1 MPGLHCGAVLVW
13 RLEDMK
19 RQDFRFAERMRVR
32 WAEVDMQ
39 KIVFNGHYL
48 MYFDTAVGGYWRS
61 LALPYEETMHALG
74 GDMFVKKAS
83 VEYHASAR
91 FDDQLDVCLRTA
103 RIGNSSMLLEG
114 GVFLGDKL
122 LVSGELLYVYA
133 NPATHK
139 SQPIPPELRAIF
151 DAFEAREAMT
161 TLELGDWPSLQAGC
175 RAVREEVFMQEQGI
189 AEADEWDEMDAQCVH
204 ALVKNRLGVP
214 VATGRR
220 LPAKDGVAKIGRMA
234 VKKVLRGEGLGAQ
247 VLHALIQESRE
258 RGDKAIELSAQC
270 SAEAFYRVMG
280 FQVVG
285 EPYDEVGIA
294 HVAMRKPI

>member
-1 MPGLHCGAVLVW
+1 
-13 RLEDMK
+13 MK

-48 MYFDTAVGGYWRS
+48 MYFDTAVGGYWRA

-103 RIGNSSMLLEG
+103 RIGNSSMLIEG

-133 NPATHK
+133 NPATNK
-139 SQPIPPELRAIF
+139 SQPIPPDLRAIF
-151 DAFEAREAMT
+151 EAFEDREAMT
-161 TLELGDWPSLQAGC
+161 TLTLGDWPSLQAGC

-189 AEADEWDEMDAQCVH
+189 GESDEWDEMDAQCVH
-204 ALVKNRLGVP
+204 ALMTNRLGLP
-214 VATGRR
+214 VATGRL
-220 LPAKDGVAKIGRMA
+220 LPAQDGVARIGRMA
-234 VKKVLRGEGLGAQ
+234 VKKVLRGEGLGMQ
-247 VLHALIQESRE
+247 VLGRLMTHSKA
-258 RGDKAIELSAQC
+258 RGDVGVQLSAQT
-270 SAEAFYRVMG
+270 SAQAFYESAG
-280 FQVVG
+280 FSPVSGV
-285 EPYDEVGIA
+285 YDDVGIV
-294 HVAMRKPI
+294 HVDMRLMH

>member
-1 MPGLHCGAVLVW
+1 
-13 RLEDMK
+13 MK

-48 MYFDTAVGGYWRS
+48 MYCDTAVGGYWRA

-103 RIGNSSMLLEG
+103 RIGNSSMLIEG

-139 SQPIPPELRAIF
+139 SQPIPPDLRAIF
-151 DAFEAREAMT
+151 EAFEDREAMT
-161 TLELGDWPSLQAGC
+161 TLTLGDWPSLQAGC
-175 RAVREEVFMQEQGI
+175 RAVREEVFKQEQGI
-189 AEADEWDEMDAQCVH
+189 GESDEWDEMDAQCVH
-204 ALVKNRLGVP
+204 ALMTNRLGLP
-214 VATGRR
+214 VATGRL
-220 LPAKDGVAKIGRMA
+220 LPAQDGVARIGRMA
-234 VKKVLRGEGLGAQ
+234 VKKVLRGEGLGMQ
-247 VLHALIQESRE
+247 VLGRLMTHSKA
-258 RGDKAIELSAQC
+258 RGDVGVQLSAQT
-270 SAEAFYRVMG
+270 SAQAFYESAG
-280 FQVVG
+280 FSPVSGV
-285 EPYDEVGIA
+285 YDDVGIV
-294 HVAMRKPI
+294 HVDMRLMH